1 MEIPMLTK
9 FVNGLKMFWTSRRLR
24 WLTIV
29 FILGLV
35 MTTFWQQVALFVP
48 SAWPWA
54 TLVSA
59 AFPMF
64 FLLTA
69 ILSLLGLQR
78 FVASEESYRSS
89 IVLFFIWIF
98 VSAILQVYFIFNL
111 FDVFMLVYF
120 GIAFLGWIS
129 FQAYFSTRTSLGYAE
144 KADIRDNSRLV
155 KVLVTMSHVFC
166 YVVIFGAL
174 AYVLSINLTELV
186 LNPARLGLLVLGTLV
201 AALFNFFNGMILG
214 RQRQKTTF
222 VNVALIG
229 LFISLYSGYVI
240 YNAGKT
246 TTLGFDIVGF
256 AITIFFVFYTM
267 SSVGSTLALRAEKET
282 RWKISKELAV
292 TLTFFL
298 ASGYYFADTIL
309 PILPSVDPVLGA
321 AMGDLTKLF
330 IFPLVALVMELLFIR
345 RAGKV
350 LEPVA
355 ELPPEEEP
363 FTTEEETEPSEEPVV
378 EEVAEAEEPD
388 VEEEKPSDLE
398 EDLWEEEDQ

>member
-1 MEIPMLTK
+1 MEIPMITK
-9 FVNGLKMFWTSRRLR
+9 FVNGLKMFWASKRLR

-29 FILGLV
+29 FMLGLV
-35 MTTFWQQVALFVP
+35 MTTFFQQLALYLPDVWFY
-48 SAWPWA
+48 S
-54 TLVSA
+54 TLMSA

-78 FVASEESYRSS
+78 FVASEESYSS
-89 IVLFFIWIF
+89 SLVMFFIWIF
-98 VSAILQVYFIFNL
+98 VSAILQAYFVLTAMGAFIIL
-111 FDVFMLVYF
+111 YF

-144 KADIRDNSRLV
+144 KADVRENSKLM

-174 AYVLSINLTELV
+174 VYVLSINLTEL
-186 LNPARLGLLVLGTLV
+186 LDNLPRLLLLVLGTLV

-214 RQRQKTTF
+214 RQREKTTF

-229 LFISLYSGYVI
+229 LFISLYSGYFI

-246 TTLGFDIVGF
+246 TTLGFDLVGF

-267 SSVGSTLALRAEKET
+267 SSVGSTLASRAEKET

-309 PILPSVDPVLGA
+309 PILPTVDPILGA

-350 LEPVA
+350 LKPAA
-355 ELPPEEEP
+355 ELPPEEESVA
-363 FTTEEETEPSEEPVV
+363 TEEETESSEEPVV
-378 EEVAEAEEPD
+378 EEAAEAEEPD
-388 VEEEKPSDLE
+388 AEEEKPSDLE
-398 EDLWEEEDQ
+398 EDLWEEEDT

>member
-1 MEIPMLTK
+1 MEIPMITK
-9 FVNGLKMFWTSRRLR
+9 FVNGLKMFWASKRLR

-29 FILGLV
+29 FMLGLV
-35 MTTFWQQVALFVP
+35 MTTFFQQLALYLPDVWFY
-48 SAWPWA
+48 S
-54 TLVSA
+54 TLMSA

-69 ILSLLGLQR
+69 ILSRLGLQR
-78 FVASEESYRSS
+78 FVASEESYSS
-89 IVLFFIWIF
+89 SLVMFLIWIF
-98 VSAILQVYFIFNL
+98 VSAILQAYFVLTAMGAFIIL
-111 FDVFMLVYF
+111 YF

-144 KADIRDNSRLV
+144 KADVRENSKLM

-174 AYVLSINLTELV
+174 VYVLSINLTEL
-186 LNPARLGLLVLGTLV
+186 LDNLPRLLLLVLGTLV

-214 RQRQKTTF
+214 RQREKTTF

-229 LFISLYSGYVI
+229 LFISLYSGYFI

-246 TTLGFDIVGF
+246 TTLGFDLVGF

-267 SSVGSTLALRAEKET
+267 SSVGSTLASRAEKET

-309 PILPSVDPVLGA
+309 PILPTVDPILGA

-350 LEPVA
+350 LKPAA
-355 ELPPEEEP
+355 ELPPEEESVA
-363 FTTEEETEPSEEPVV
+363 TEEETESSEEPVV
-378 EEVAEAEEPD
+378 EEAAEAEEPD
-388 VEEEKPSDLE
+388 AEEEKPSDLE
-398 EDLWEEEDQ
+398 EDLWEEEDT

>member
-9 FVNGLKMFWTSRRLR
+9 FVNGLKMFWESRRLR

-48 SAWPWA
+48 SAWALA

-69 ILSLLGLQR
+69 LLSLLGLQR

-98 VSAILQVYFIFNL
+98 VSAILQVYFVFNL
-111 FDVFMLVYF
+111 FEVFMFVYF

-144 KADIRDNSRLV
+144 KADVRENSRLV
-155 KVLVTMSHVFC
+155 KVLVTMSHILC

-186 LNPARLGLLVLGTLV
+186 FNPARLGLLVLGTLV

-214 RQRQKTTF
+214 RQRDKTTF

-229 LFISLYSGYVI
+229 LFISLYSGYFI

-267 SSVGSTLALRAEKET
+267 SSVGSSLASRAEKET

-350 LEPVA
+350 LKPDA

-363 FTTEEETEPSEEPVV
+363 VMIEEETKPSEEPVV
-378 EEVAEAEEPD
+378 EEAAAAEESD